1 MRILHTSDWHLGR
14 TFHGRVLDDAHAVF
28 ADHLVELARAE
39 AVDAVVVS
47 GDVYDRAIPPTDSV
61 RLLDETLHRLSD
73 ITRVILT
80 PGNHDSARRLGFASD
95 LLREGLTI
103 RARIADVD
111 RPVIVPGPDG
121 GDGLYVYALPYLD
134 PDAARETLPPL
145 LADRLGE
152 EMAGAART
160 ADPDTV
166 RTADPDAARTAP
178 ETAGDHSEK
187 AAGDP
192 PGTASDAAT
201 RRLPRSHEAVV
212 SGALRLVA
220 ADLAARRAA
229 APARV
234 PALVMSHAFVVGGLP
249 SEESERDIRV
259 GGVDSVPSGVFAS
272 LGGSPS
278 ARECGG
284 LDYVALGHLHRPQ
297 EIRSA
302 GGAGGAGRRNGP
314 DDAGGAGR
322 PNGPGKAGG
331 TGGPE
336 AGESDGPGE
345 SGPPQ
350 RDSRP
355 GPRLVY
361 SGSPLALSFSEAPF
375 PKSSVLVALG
385 PDGVASLER
394 VPAPVP
400 HRIETVTGTMDEL
413 LSPAWDHAAGAWVR
427 AVVRGPMPLGAT
439 SRLRERFGQVLAIVR
454 EEDEEAPRERIV
466 VTRAADP
473 LEVSAQFLAEVAER
487 APSPAERA
495 VLARAYEAVL
505 ASHGGE

>member
-28 ADHLVELARAE
+28 ADHLVELARTE

-61 RLLDETLHRLSD
+61 RLLDETLRRLSD

-103 RARIADVD
+103 RARVADVD
-111 RPVIVPGPDG
+111 RPIIIPGPDG
-121 GDGLYVYALPYLD
+121 DDGLYVYALPYLD

-152 EMAGAART
+152 EMADAART
-160 ADPDTV
+160 ADPD
-166 RTADPDAARTAP
+166 ADPDAARTAP
-178 ETAGDHSEK
+178 EGAGGHSEK
-187 AAGDP
+187 TTGDP
-192 PGTASDAAT
+192 PGTASDAPA

-220 ADLAARRAA
+220 ADLAARRTA

-302 GGAGGAGRRNGP
+302 SGAGE
-314 DDAGGAGR
+314 AGR

-331 TGGPE
+331 TGGPDHSSRSGGTGGPE
-336 AGESDGPGE
+336 AGESDEPDE

-350 RDSRP
+350 QDPRP

-361 SGSPLALSFSEAPF
+361 SGSPLAFSFSEAPF
-375 PKSSVLVALG
+375 PKSSVLVVLG

-466 VTRAADP
+466 VTRAANP

-487 APSPAERA
+487 EPSPAARD

-505 ASHGGE
+505 ASYGSE

>member
-61 RLLDETLHRLSD
+61 RLLDETLRRLSD

-152 EMAGAART
+152 EMADAART
-160 ADPDTV
+160 ADPD
-166 RTADPDAARTAP
+166 ADPDAARTAP
-178 ETAGDHSEK
+178 EGAGGHSEK

-297 EIRSA
+297 EIRST
-302 GGAGGAGRRNGP
+302 GGAGE
-314 DDAGGAGR
+314 AGR
-322 PNGPGKAGG
+322 PNGPGKARGTSGPDHSSRSGG

-427 AVVRGPMPLGAT
+427 AVVHGPMPLGAT

-487 APSPAERA
+487 EPSPAERA

-505 ASHGGE
+505 ASRGGE

>member
-61 RLLDETLHRLSD
+61 RLLDETLRRLSD

-103 RARIADVD
+103 RARVADVD
-111 RPVIVPGPDG
+111 RPVIIPGPDG

-152 EMAGAART
+152 EPAGAATEGART
-160 ADPDTV
+160 APGTS
-166 RTADPDAARTAP
+166 RTAAP
-178 ETAGDHSEK
+178 ETAGDRPEK
-187 AAGDP
+187 TTGDP
-192 PGTASDAAT
+192 PGNASNAPA

-278 ARECGG
+278 ADECGG

-302 GGAGGAGRRNGP
+302 GGAGE
-314 DDAGGAGR
+314 AGR
-322 PNGPGKAGG
+322 PNGPDKASG
-331 TGGPE
+331 TGGPDHSSRSGGTGAPE
-336 AGESDGPGE
+336 ADESDEPDE

-350 RDSRP
+350 QGPRP

-361 SGSPLALSFSEAPF
+361 SGSPLAFSFSEAPF
-375 PKSSVLVALG
+375 PKSSALVVLG

-454 EEDEEAPRERIV
+454 EEDEEAPRERV
-466 VTRAADP
+466 VITRAADP

-487 APSPAERA
+487 EPSPAERD

>member
-28 ADHLVELARAE
+28 ADHLVELARTE

-61 RLLDETLHRLSD
+61 RLLDETLRRLSD

-103 RARIADVD
+103 RARVADVD
-111 RPVIVPGPDG
+111 RPIVIPGPDG

-152 EMAGAART
+152 EMADAART
-160 ADPDTV
+160 TV
-166 RTADPDAARTAP
+166 PEGARTAP

-187 AAGDP
+187 TTGDP
-192 PGTASDAAT
+192 PGTASDAPA

-229 APARV
+229 AV

-278 ARECGG
+278 AHECGG

-302 GGAGGAGRRNGP
+302 GGAGE
-314 DDAGGAGR
+314 AGR
-322 PNGPGKAGG
+322 PNGPDKTGGTGGPNG

-336 AGESDGPGE
+336 AGESDEPDE

-350 RDSRP
+350 QGPRP

-361 SGSPLALSFSEAPF
+361 SGSPLAFSFSEAPF

-385 PDGVASLER
+385 SDGVASLER

-487 APSPAERA
+487 EPSPAERA

-505 ASHGGE
+505 ASRGGE

>member
-28 ADHLVELARAE
+28 ADHLVELARTE

-61 RLLDETLHRLSD
+61 RLLDETLRRLSD

-103 RARIADVD
+103 RARVADVD

-152 EMAGAART
+152 EMADAA
-160 ADPDTV
+160 

-192 PGTASDAAT
+192 PGTASDAPA

-302 GGAGGAGRRNGP
+302 SGAGE
-314 DDAGGAGR
+314 AGR
-322 PNGPGKAGG
+322 PNGPDKAGG

-336 AGESDGPGE
+336 AGESDEPDE

-350 RDSRP
+350 QGPRP

-361 SGSPLALSFSEAPF
+361 SGSPLAFSFSEAPF

-385 PDGVASLER
+385 SDGVASLER

-466 VTRAADP
+466 VTRATDP

-487 APSPAERA
+487 EPSPAERD
-495 VLARAYEAVL
+495 VLAQAYEAVL
-505 ASHGGE
+505 ASRGGE

>member
-28 ADHLVELARAE
+28 ADHLVELARTE

-61 RLLDETLHRLSD
+61 RLLDETLRRLSD

-103 RARIADVD
+103 RARVADVD

-152 EMAGAART
+152 EMA
-160 ADPDTV
+160 
-166 RTADPDAARTAP
+166 DAARTAVP
-178 ETAGDHSEK
+178 EGARTAPEAAGDHSEK

-192 PGTASDAAT
+192 PGTASDAPA

-229 APARV
+229 APVRV

-297 EIRSA
+297 EIRLA
-302 GGAGGAGRRNGP
+302 GGSGGPA
-314 DDAGGAGR
+314 GAGR
-322 PNGPGKAGG
+322 PAGSGGADGPAGAGEPDGSGGASEPDGSDGADESGGPG
-331 TGGPE
+331 P
-336 AGESDGPGE
+336 
-345 SGPPQ
+345 
-350 RDSRP
+350 RP

-361 SGSPLALSFSEAPF
+361 SGSPLAFSFSEAPF
-375 PKSSVLVALG
+375 PKSSALVVLG

-473 LEVSAQFLAEVAER
+473 LEVSVQFLTEVAER
-487 APSPAERA
+487 EPSPAERD

>member
-61 RLLDETLHRLSD
+61 RLLDETLRRLSD

-103 RARIADVD
+103 RARVADVD
-111 RPVIVPGPDG
+111 RPIVIPGPDG

-152 EMAGAART
+152 EMADAART
-160 ADPDTV
+160 ADPD
-166 RTADPDAARTAP
+166 ADPDAARTAP
-178 ETAGDHSEK
+178 EGAGGHSEK
-187 AAGDP
+187 TTGDP
-192 PGTASDAAT
+192 PGTASDAPA

-302 GGAGGAGRRNGP
+302 GGAGE
-314 DDAGGAGR
+314 AGR

-336 AGESDGPGE
+336 AGESDEPDE

-350 RDSRP
+350 QGPRP

-361 SGSPLALSFSEAPF
+361 SGSPLAFSFSEAPF

-466 VTRAADP
+466 VTRATDP

-487 APSPAERA
+487 EPSPAERD

-505 ASHGGE
+505 ASCGGE

>member
-61 RLLDETLHRLSD
+61 RLLDETLRRLSD

-152 EMAGAART
+152 EMADAART
-160 ADPDTV
+160 ADPD
-166 RTADPDAARTAP
+166 ADPDAARTAP
-178 ETAGDHSEK
+178 EGAGGHSEK

-192 PGTASDAAT
+192 PGTASDAPA

-297 EIRSA
+297 EIRST
-302 GGAGGAGRRNGP
+302 GGAGE
-314 DDAGGAGR
+314 AGR
-322 PNGPGKAGG
+322 PNGPGKARGTSGPDHSSRSGG

-336 AGESDGPGE
+336 AGESDEPGE

>member
-61 RLLDETLHRLSD
+61 RLLDETLRRLSD

-103 RARIADVD
+103 RARVADVD

-152 EMAGAART
+152 EMA
-160 ADPDTV
+160 
-166 RTADPDAARTAP
+166 DAARTAP

-187 AAGDP
+187 TVDDP
-192 PGTASDAAT
+192 PGTASDAPV

-220 ADLAARRAA
+220 ADLAARRA

-302 GGAGGAGRRNGP
+302 GGAG
-314 DDAGGAGR
+314 R
-322 PNGPGKAGG
+322 PNGPGKASGTGGPDHSSRSGG

-473 LEVSAQFLAEVAER
+473 LEVSVQFLTEVAER
-487 APSPAERA
+487 EPSPAERD

>member
-14 TFHGRVLDDAHAVF
+14 TFHGRVLDDAHAAF
-28 ADHLVELARAE
+28 ADHLVELVATE
-39 AVDAVVVS
+39 SVDAVLVA
-47 GDVYDRAIPPTDSV
+47 GDVYDRASPPNDAV
-61 RLLDETLHRLSD
+61 ALLDETLRRLTER
-73 ITRVILT
+73 TRVVLT
-80 PGNHDSARRLGFASD
+80 PGNHDSARRLGFAAD
-95 LLREGLTI
+95 LMREGLI
-103 RARIADVD
+103 IQARTAGLD
-111 RPVIVPGPDG
+111 RGIILPDAKGNEAAIVH
-121 GDGLYVYALPYLD
+121 ALPY
-134 PDAARETLPPL
+134 P
-145 LADRLGE
+145 
-152 EMAGAART
+152 
-160 ADPDTV
+160 
-166 RTADPDAARTAP
+166 DPDAARTAP
-178 ETAGDHSEK
+178 EGAGGHSEK

-259 GGVDSVPSGVFAS
+259 GGVDSVPSGIFAS

-302 GGAGGAGRRNGP
+302 GGAG
-314 DDAGGAGR
+314 R
-322 PNGPGKAGG
+322 PNGPGKASG

-336 AGESDGPGE
+336 AGESDEPDE

-350 RDSRP
+350 QGPRP

-439 SRLRERFGQVLAIVR
+439 SRLRERFGQVLAIAR

-505 ASHGGE
+505 ASRGGE

>member
-61 RLLDETLHRLSD
+61 RLLDETLRRLSD
-73 ITRVILT
+73 LTRVILT

-152 EMAGAART
+152 EMADAART
-160 ADPDTV
+160 TV
-166 RTADPDAARTAP
+166 PEGARTAP
-178 ETAGDHSEK
+178 EGAGGHSEK

-297 EIRSA
+297 EIRLA
-302 GGAGGAGRRNGP
+302 GGSGGPA
-314 DDAGGAGR
+314 GAGR
-322 PNGPGKAGG
+322 PAGSGGADGPAGAG
-331 TGGPE
+331 EPDGSGGASEPDGSDGADESGGP
-336 AGESDGPGE
+336 DP
-345 SGPPQ
+345 
-350 RDSRP
+350 RP

-487 APSPAERA
+487 EPSPAERD

-505 ASHGGE
+505 ASRGGE

>member
-14 TFHGRVLDDAHAVF
+14 TFHGRVLDDAHAAF
-28 ADHLVELARAE
+28 ADHLVELVSAE
-39 AVDAVVVS
+39 SVDAVLVA
-47 GDVYDRAIPPTDSV
+47 GDIYDRAIPPNDAV
-61 RLLDETLHRLSD
+61 ALLDETLRHLTER
-73 ITRVILT
+73 TRVVLT

-103 RARIADVD
+103 RARVADVD
-111 RPVIVPGPDG
+111 RPVVIPGPDG
-121 GDGLYVYALPYLD
+121 DDGLYVYALPYLD

-152 EMAGAART
+152 EPTDAART
-160 ADPDTV
+160 APEG
-166 RTADPDAARTAP
+166 ARTAP
-178 ETAGDHSEK
+178 ETAGGYSEK
-187 AAGDP
+187 TTGDP
-192 PGTASDAAT
+192 PGTASDAPA

-220 ADLAARRAA
+220 ADLAARRTA

-302 GGAGGAGRRNGP
+302 GGAGE
-314 DDAGGAGR
+314 AGR
-322 PNGPGKAGG
+322 PNGPDKAGGTGGPEAGG

-336 AGESDGPGE
+336 AGESDEPDE

-350 RDSRP
+350 QGPRP

-361 SGSPLALSFSEAPF
+361 SGSPLAFSFSEAPF
-375 PKSSVLVALG
+375 PKSSVLVVLG

-466 VTRAADP
+466 VTRATDP

-487 APSPAERA
+487 EPSPAERD

-505 ASHGGE
+505 ASCGGE

>member
-61 RLLDETLHRLSD
+61 RLLDETLRRLSD

-103 RARIADVD
+103 RARVADVD
-111 RPVIVPGPDG
+111 RPIVIPGPDG

-152 EMAGAART
+152 EMADAART
-160 ADPDTV
+160 AD
-166 RTADPDAARTAP
+166 ADPDAARTAP
-178 ETAGDHSEK
+178 EGAGGHSEK
-187 AAGDP
+187 TTGDP
-192 PGTASDAAT
+192 PGTASDAPA

-229 APARV
+229 APARI
-234 PALVMSHAFVVGGLP
+234 PALIMSHAFVVGGLP

-302 GGAGGAGRRNGP
+302 GGAGE
-314 DDAGGAGR
+314 AGR
-322 PNGPGKAGG
+322 PNGPDKAGG
-331 TGGPE
+331 AGGPE

-350 RDSRP
+350 QGPRP

-361 SGSPLALSFSEAPF
+361 SGSPLAFSFSEAPF

-487 APSPAERA
+487 EPSPAERA

-505 ASHGGE
+505 ASCGGE

>member
-28 ADHLVELARAE
+28 ADHLVELARTE

-61 RLLDETLHRLSD
+61 RLLDETLRRLSD

-152 EMAGAART
+152 EPTDADRT
-160 ADPDTV
+160 AVPEG
-166 RTADPDAARTAP
+166 ARTAP

-192 PGTASDAAT
+192 PETASDAPA

-297 EIRSA
+297 EIRST

-314 DDAGGAGR
+314 DDAGEAGR

-336 AGESDGPGE
+336 AGESDEPDE

-350 RDSRP
+350 QGPRP

-361 SGSPLALSFSEAPF
+361 SGSPLAFSFSEAPF
-375 PKSSVLVALG
+375 PKSSVLVVLG

-413 LSPAWDHAAGAWVR
+413 LSPARDHAAGAWVR

-466 VTRAADP
+466 VTRAANP

-487 APSPAERA
+487 EPSPAERD

-505 ASHGGE
+505 ASYGSE

>member
-61 RLLDETLHRLSD
+61 RLLDETLRRLSD

-152 EMAGAART
+152 EM
-160 ADPDTV
+160 V
-166 RTADPDAARTAP
+166 DAARTAP
-178 ETAGDHSEK
+178 EGAGGHSEK

-192 PGTASDAAT
+192 PGTASDAVT

-297 EIRSA
+297 EIRST
-302 GGAGGAGRRNGP
+302 GGAGE
-314 DDAGGAGR
+314 AGR
-322 PNGPGKAGG
+322 PNGPGKARGTSGPDHSSRSGG

-336 AGESDGPGE
+336 AGESDEPDE

-505 ASHGGE
+505 ASRGGE

>member
-28 ADHLVELARAE
+28 ADHLVELARTE

-61 RLLDETLHRLSD
+61 RLLDETLRRLSD

-152 EMAGAART
+152 EPTDADRT
-160 ADPDTV
+160 AVPEG
-166 RTADPDAARTAP
+166 ARTAP

-192 PGTASDAAT
+192 PETASDAPA

-302 GGAGGAGRRNGP
+302 SGAGE
-314 DDAGGAGR
+314 AGR

-331 TGGPE
+331 TGGPDHSSRSGGTGGPE
-336 AGESDGPGE
+336 AGESDEPDE

-350 RDSRP
+350 QGPRP

-361 SGSPLALSFSEAPF
+361 SGSPLAFSFSEAPF
-375 PKSSVLVALG
+375 PKSSVLVVLG

-466 VTRAADP
+466 VTRAANP

-487 APSPAERA
+487 EPSPAERD

-505 ASHGGE
+505 ASYGSE

>member
-61 RLLDETLHRLSD
+61 RLLDETLRRLSD

-103 RARIADVD
+103 RARVADVD
-111 RPVIVPGPDG
+111 RPIVIPGPDG

-152 EMAGAART
+152 ELADAART
-160 ADPDTV
+160 ADPD
-166 RTADPDAARTAP
+166 ADPDAARTAP
-178 ETAGDHSEK
+178 EGAGGHSEK
-187 AAGDP
+187 TTGDP
-192 PGTASDAAT
+192 PGTASDAPA

-302 GGAGGAGRRNGP
+302 GGAGE
-314 DDAGGAGR
+314 AGR
-322 PNGPGKAGG
+322 PNGPDKAGG

-336 AGESDGPGE
+336 ASESDEPDE

-350 RDSRP
+350 QGPRP

-361 SGSPLALSFSEAPF
+361 SGSPLAFSFSEAPF

-466 VTRAADP
+466 VTRATDP

-487 APSPAERA
+487 EPSPAERD

-505 ASHGGE
+505 ASCGGE

>member
-28 ADHLVELARAE
+28 ADHLVELARTE

-61 RLLDETLHRLSD
+61 RLLDETLRRLSD

-103 RARIADVD
+103 RARVADVD
-111 RPVIVPGPDG
+111 RPIIIPGPDG
-121 GDGLYVYALPYLD
+121 DDGLYVYALPYLD

-152 EMAGAART
+152 EPTDAART
-160 ADPDTV
+160 ADPD
-166 RTADPDAARTAP
+166 ADRTAP
-178 ETAGDHSEK
+178 EAAGDHSEK
-187 AAGDP
+187 TTGDP
-192 PGTASDAAT
+192 PGTASDAPA

-302 GGAGGAGRRNGP
+302 GGAG
-314 DDAGGAGR
+314 R

-336 AGESDGPGE
+336 AGESDEPDE

-350 RDSRP
+350 QGPRP

-361 SGSPLALSFSEAPF
+361 SGSPLAFSFSEAPF
-375 PKSSVLVALG
+375 PKSSVLVVLG

-466 VTRAADP
+466 VTRAANP

-487 APSPAERA
+487 EPSPAERD

-505 ASHGGE
+505 ASYGSE

>member
-61 RLLDETLHRLSD
+61 RLLDETLRRLSD

-103 RARIADVD
+103 RARVADVD
-111 RPVIVPGPDG
+111 RPVIIPGPDG

-152 EMAGAART
+152 EPA
-160 ADPDTV
+160 
-166 RTADPDAARTAP
+166 DAARTAVP
-178 ETAGDHSEK
+178 EGARTAPKTAGDHSEK

-192 PGTASDAAT
+192 PGTASDAPA

-229 APARV
+229 APVRV

-297 EIRSA
+297 EIRLA
-302 GGAGGAGRRNGP
+302 GGSGGPA
-314 DDAGGAGR
+314 GAGR
-322 PNGPGKAGG
+322 PAGSGGADGPAGAGEPDGSGGASEPDGSDGADESGGPG
-331 TGGPE
+331 P
-336 AGESDGPGE
+336 
-345 SGPPQ
+345 
-350 RDSRP
+350 RP

-361 SGSPLALSFSEAPF
+361 SGSPLAFSFSEAPF
-375 PKSSVLVALG
+375 PKSSALVVLG

-473 LEVSAQFLAEVAER
+473 LEVSVQFLAEVAER
-487 APSPAERA
+487 EPSPAERD

>member
-1 MRILHTSDWHLGR
+1 
-14 TFHGRVLDDAHAVF
+14 
-28 ADHLVELARAE
+28 
-39 AVDAVVVS
+39 
-47 GDVYDRAIPPTDSV
+47 
-61 RLLDETLHRLSD
+61 
-73 ITRVILT
+73 
-80 PGNHDSARRLGFASD
+80 
-95 LLREGLTI
+95 
-103 RARIADVD
+103 
-111 RPVIVPGPDG
+111 
-121 GDGLYVYALPYLD
+121 
-134 PDAARETLPPL
+134 
-145 LADRLGE
+145 
-152 EMAGAART
+152 
-160 ADPDTV
+160 
-166 RTADPDAARTAP
+166 
-178 ETAGDHSEK
+178 
-187 AAGDP
+187 
-192 PGTASDAAT
+192 
-201 RRLPRSHEAVV
+201 
-212 SGALRLVA
+212 
-220 ADLAARRAA
+220 
-229 APARV
+229 
-234 PALVMSHAFVVGGLP
+234 MSHAFVVGGLP

-278 ARECGG
+278 ADECGG

-302 GGAGGAGRRNGP
+302 GGTGEE
-314 DDAGGAGR
+314 GR
-322 PNGPGKAGG
+322 PNGPDKAGG

-336 AGESDGPGE
+336 VGESDE

-385 PDGVASLER
+385 PDGVTSLER

-466 VTRAADP
+466 VTRAANP

-487 APSPAERA
+487 EPSPAERD

>member
-61 RLLDETLHRLSD
+61 RLLDETLRRLSD

-103 RARIADVD
+103 RARVADVD
-111 RPVIVPGPDG
+111 RPVVIPGPDG

-152 EMAGAART
+152 EMA
-160 ADPDTV
+160 
-166 RTADPDAARTAP
+166 DAARTAP

-187 AAGDP
+187 TVDDP
-192 PGTASDAAT
+192 PGTASDAPV

-297 EIRSA
+297 EIRLA
-302 GGAGGAGRRNGP
+302 GGSGGPA
-314 DDAGGAGR
+314 GAGR
-322 PNGPGKAGG
+322 PAGSGGADGPAGAG
-331 TGGPE
+331 EPDGSGGASEPDGSDGADESGGP
-336 AGESDGPGE
+336 DP
-345 SGPPQ
+345 
-350 RDSRP
+350 RP

-375 PKSSVLVALG
+375 PKSSALVVLG

-394 VPAPVP
+394 IPAPVP

-487 APSPAERA
+487 EPSPAERA

-505 ASHGGE
+505 ASRGGE

>member
-28 ADHLVELARAE
+28 ADHLVELARTE

-61 RLLDETLHRLSD
+61 RLLDETLRRLSD

-152 EMAGAART
+152 EPTDADRT
-160 ADPDTV
+160 AVPEG
-166 RTADPDAARTAP
+166 ARTAP

-192 PGTASDAAT
+192 PETASDAPA

-297 EIRSA
+297 EIRST

-314 DDAGGAGR
+314 DDAGEAGR

-336 AGESDGPGE
+336 AGESDEPDE

-350 RDSRP
+350 QGPRP

-361 SGSPLALSFSEAPF
+361 SGSPLAFSFSEAPF
-375 PKSSVLVALG
+375 PKSSVLVVLG

-466 VTRAADP
+466 VTRAANP

-487 APSPAERA
+487 EPSPAERD

>member
-61 RLLDETLHRLSD
+61 RLLDETLRRLSD

-103 RARIADVD
+103 RARVADVD
-111 RPVIVPGPDG
+111 RPIIIPGPDG
-121 GDGLYVYALPYLD
+121 DDGLYVYALPYLD

-152 EMAGAART
+152 EPTDAART
-160 ADPDTV
+160 APEG
-166 RTADPDAARTAP
+166 ARTAP
-178 ETAGDHSEK
+178 ETAGGYSEK
-187 AAGDP
+187 TTGDP
-192 PGTASDAAT
+192 PGTASDAPA

-302 GGAGGAGRRNGP
+302 SGAGE
-314 DDAGGAGR
+314 AGR
-322 PNGPGKAGG
+322 PNGPDKAGG

-336 AGESDGPGE
+336 AGESDEPDE

-350 RDSRP
+350 QGPRP

-375 PKSSVLVALG
+375 PKSSALVVLG

-473 LEVSAQFLAEVAER
+473 LEVSVQFLAEVAER
-487 APSPAERA
+487 EPSPAERD

>member
-28 ADHLVELARAE
+28 VDHLVELARAE

-61 RLLDETLHRLSD
+61 RLLDETLRRLSD

-103 RARIADVD
+103 RARVADVD
-111 RPVIVPGPDG
+111 RPIVIPGPDG

-152 EMAGAART
+152 EMA
-160 ADPDTV
+160 
-166 RTADPDAARTAP
+166 DAARTAP
-178 ETAGDHSEK
+178 EGAGGHSEK
-187 AAGDP
+187 TTGDP
-192 PGTASDAAT
+192 PGTASDAPA

-302 GGAGGAGRRNGP
+302 GGAGE
-314 DDAGGAGR
+314 AGR

-336 AGESDGPGE
+336 AGESDEPDE

-350 RDSRP
+350 QGPRP

-361 SGSPLALSFSEAPF
+361 SGSPLAFSFSEAPF

-466 VTRAADP
+466 VTRATDP

-487 APSPAERA
+487 EPSPAERD

-505 ASHGGE
+505 ASRGGE

>member
-14 TFHGRVLDDAHAVF
+14 TFHGRVLDEAHAVF

-61 RLLDETLHRLSD
+61 RLLDETLRRLSD

-152 EMAGAART
+152 EMADAART
-160 ADPDTV
+160 TV
-166 RTADPDAARTAP
+166 PEGARTAP

-192 PGTASDAAT
+192 PGTASDTAT

-234 PALVMSHAFVVGGLP
+234 PALLMSHAFVVGGLP

-297 EIRSA
+297 EIRS
-302 GGAGGAGRRNGP
+302 
-314 DDAGGAGR
+314 AGGAGR

-487 APSPAERA
+487 EPSPAERA

-505 ASHGGE
+505 ASRGGE

>member
-28 ADHLVELARAE
+28 ADHLVELARTE

-61 RLLDETLHRLSD
+61 RLLDETLRRLSD

-103 RARIADVD
+103 RARVADVD
-111 RPVIVPGPDG
+111 RPTIIPGPDG

-152 EMAGAART
+152 ELTDAART
-160 ADPDTV
+160 ADPD
-166 RTADPDAARTAP
+166 ADRTAP
-178 ETAGDHSEK
+178 EGTGDHSEK

-192 PGTASDAAT
+192 PGTASDAPA

-278 ARECGG
+278 ADECGG

-314 DDAGGAGR
+314 DKAGGAGGAGR
-322 PNGPGKAGG
+322 QNGADDAGG

-336 AGESDGPGE
+336 AGESDEPDE

-350 RDSRP
+350 QGPRP
-355 GPRLVY
+355 SPRLVY
-361 SGSPLALSFSEAPF
+361 SGSPLAFSFSEAPF

-394 VPAPVP
+394 IPAPVP

-473 LEVSAQFLAEVAER
+473 LEVSVQFLTEVAER
-487 APSPAERA
+487 EPSPAERD
-495 VLARAYEAVL
+495 VLAQAYEAVL
-505 ASHGGE
+505 ASYGSE

>member
-61 RLLDETLHRLSD
+61 RLLDETLRRLSD

-152 EMAGAART
+152 EMADAA
-160 ADPDTV
+160 

-178 ETAGDHSEK
+178 EGAGGHSEK

-297 EIRSA
+297 EIRST
-302 GGAGGAGRRNGP
+302 GGAGE
-314 DDAGGAGR
+314 AGR
-322 PNGPGKAGG
+322 PNGPGKARGTSGPDHSSRSGG

-336 AGESDGPGE
+336 AGESDEPGE

-505 ASHGGE
+505 ASRGGE

>member
-61 RLLDETLHRLSD
+61 RLLDETLRRLSD

-103 RARIADVD
+103 RARVADVD
-111 RPVIVPGPDG
+111 RPIIIPGPDG

-152 EMAGAART
+152 EMA
-160 ADPDTV
+160 
-166 RTADPDAARTAP
+166 DAARTAVP
-178 ETAGDHSEK
+178 EGARTAPEAAGDHSEK

-192 PGTASDAAT
+192 PGTASDAPA

-229 APARV
+229 APVRV

-297 EIRSA
+297 EIRLA
-302 GGAGGAGRRNGP
+302 GGSGGPA
-314 DDAGGAGR
+314 GAGR
-322 PNGPGKAGG
+322 PAGSGGADGPAGAGEPDGSGGASEPDGSDGADESGGPG
-331 TGGPE
+331 P
-336 AGESDGPGE
+336 
-345 SGPPQ
+345 
-350 RDSRP
+350 RP

-361 SGSPLALSFSEAPF
+361 SGSPLAFSFSEAPF
-375 PKSSVLVALG
+375 PKSSALVVLG

-473 LEVSAQFLAEVAER
+473 LEVSVQFLAEVAER
-487 APSPAERA
+487 EPSPAERD

>member
-61 RLLDETLHRLSD
+61 RLLDETLRRLSD

-152 EMAGAART
+152 EMADAART
-160 ADPDTV
+160 AVPEG
-166 RTADPDAARTAP
+166 ARTAP

-192 PGTASDAAT
+192 PGTASDSPA

-220 ADLAARRAA
+220 ADLTARRAA

-297 EIRSA
+297 EIRS
-302 GGAGGAGRRNGP
+302 
-314 DDAGGAGR
+314 AGGAGR

-413 LSPAWDHAAGAWVR
+413 LSPAWDHVAGAWVR

>member
-61 RLLDETLHRLSD
+61 RLLDETLRRLSD

-103 RARIADVD
+103 RARVADVD
-111 RPVIVPGPDG
+111 RPTIIPGPDG
-121 GDGLYVYALPYLD
+121 DDGLYVYALPYLD

-152 EMAGAART
+152 EMADAART
-160 ADPDTV
+160 AVPEG
-166 RTADPDAARTAP
+166 ARTAP

-192 PGTASDAAT
+192 PETASDAPA

-229 APARV
+229 TPARV

-302 GGAGGAGRRNGP
+302 GGAGE
-314 DDAGGAGR
+314 AGR

-331 TGGPE
+331 TGGPDHSSRSGGTGGPNGAGGPE
-336 AGESDGPGE
+336 AGESDEPDE

-350 RDSRP
+350 RGSRP

-487 APSPAERA
+487 EPSPAERA

>member
-14 TFHGRVLDDAHAVF
+14 TFHGRVLDDAHAAF
-28 ADHLVELARAE
+28 ADHLVELVAAE
-39 AVDAVVVS
+39 AVDAVLIA

-61 RLLDETLHRLSD
+61 RLLDETLRRLSD

-103 RARIADVD
+103 RARVADVD
-111 RPVIVPGPDG
+111 RPIVIPGPDG

-152 EMAGAART
+152 EMADAAQT
-160 ADPDTV
+160 TIPEG
-166 RTADPDAARTAP
+166 ARTAP
-178 ETAGDHSEK
+178 EGAGGHSEK
-187 AAGDP
+187 TTGDP
-192 PGTASDAAT
+192 PGTASDAPA

-302 GGAGGAGRRNGP
+302 GGAGE
-314 DDAGGAGR
+314 AGR
-322 PNGPGKAGG
+322 PNGPDKASGTGGPDHSSRSGG
-331 TGGPE
+331 TGGPK
-336 AGESDGPGE
+336 AGESDEPDE

-350 RDSRP
+350 RGPRP

-361 SGSPLALSFSEAPF
+361 SGSPLAFSFSEAPF

-385 PDGVASLER
+385 SDGVASLER

-466 VTRAADP
+466 VTRATDP

-487 APSPAERA
+487 EPSPAERD

-505 ASHGGE
+505 ASCGGE

>member
-47 GDVYDRAIPPTDSV
+47 GDVYDRAIPPTNSV
-61 RLLDETLHRLSD
+61 RLLDETLRRLSD

-103 RARIADVD
+103 RARVADVD
-111 RPVIVPGPDG
+111 RPVVIPGPDG

-152 EMAGAART
+152 EMADAART
-160 ADPDTV
+160 ADPD
-166 RTADPDAARTAP
+166 ADPDAARTAP
-178 ETAGDHSEK
+178 ETAGGHSEK

-297 EIRSA
+297 EIRS
-302 GGAGGAGRRNGP
+302 
-314 DDAGGAGR
+314 AGGAGR

-487 APSPAERA
+487 EPSPAERA
-495 VLARAYEAVL
+495 VLTRAYEAVL
-505 ASHGGE
+505 ASRGGE

>member
-61 RLLDETLHRLSD
+61 RLLDETLRRLSD

-111 RPVIVPGPDG
+111 RPIIIPGPDG
-121 GDGLYVYALPYLD
+121 DDGLYVYALPYLD

-152 EMAGAART
+152 ELADAAQT
-160 ADPDTV
+160 TIPEG
-166 RTADPDAARTAP
+166 ARTAP
-178 ETAGDHSEK
+178 EGAGGHSEK
-187 AAGDP
+187 TTGDP
-192 PGTASDAAT
+192 PGTASDAPA

-302 GGAGGAGRRNGP
+302 GGAGE
-314 DDAGGAGR
+314 AGR
-322 PNGPGKAGG
+322 PNGPDKAGG

-336 AGESDGPGE
+336 AGESDEPDE

-350 RDSRP
+350 QGPRP

-361 SGSPLALSFSEAPF
+361 SGSPLAFSFSEAPF

-454 EEDEEAPRERIV
+454 EEDEKAPRERIV

-487 APSPAERA
+487 EPSPAERD

-505 ASHGGE
+505 ASCGGE

>member
-28 ADHLVELARAE
+28 ADHLVDLARAE

-61 RLLDETLHRLSD
+61 RLLDETLRRLSD

-103 RARIADVD
+103 RARVADVD
-111 RPVIVPGPDG
+111 RPVVIPGPDG

-145 LADRLGE
+145 LTDRLGE
-152 EMAGAART
+152 EMADAA
-160 ADPDTV
+160 

-178 ETAGDHSEK
+178 EGAGGHSEK
-187 AAGDP
+187 TTGDP
-192 PGTASDAAT
+192 PGTASDAPA

-302 GGAGGAGRRNGP
+302 SGAGE
-314 DDAGGAGR
+314 AGR
-322 PNGPGKAGG
+322 PNGPDKAGG

-336 AGESDGPGE
+336 AGESDEPDE

-350 RDSRP
+350 QGPRP

-375 PKSSVLVALG
+375 PKSSALVVLG

-487 APSPAERA
+487 EPSPAERD

>member
-28 ADHLVELARAE
+28 ADHLVELARTE

-61 RLLDETLHRLSD
+61 RLLDETLRRLSD

-103 RARIADVD
+103 RARVADVD

-152 EMAGAART
+152 EPT
-160 ADPDTV
+160 
-166 RTADPDAARTAP
+166 DAARTAP
-178 ETAGDHSEK
+178 EGARTAIPETAGGHSEK

-192 PGTASDAAT
+192 PGTASDAPA

-278 ARECGG
+278 ADECGG

-297 EIRSA
+297 EIRS
-302 GGAGGAGRRNGP
+302 
-314 DDAGGAGR
+314 AGGAGR

>member
-61 RLLDETLHRLSD
+61 RLLDETLRRLSD

-103 RARIADVD
+103 RARVADVD
-111 RPVIVPGPDG
+111 RPIIIPGPDG

-152 EMAGAART
+152 EMADAART
-160 ADPDTV
+160 ADPD
-166 RTADPDAARTAP
+166 ADPDAARTAP
-178 ETAGDHSEK
+178 EGAGGHSEK

-220 ADLAARRAA
+220 ADLAARRTA

-302 GGAGGAGRRNGP
+302 GGAG
-314 DDAGGAGR
+314 R
-322 PNGPGKAGG
+322 PNGPGKASGTGGPDHSSRSGG

-375 PKSSVLVALG
+375 PKSSVMVALG

-505 ASHGGE
+505 ASCGGE

>member
-61 RLLDETLHRLSD
+61 RLLDETLRRLSD

-103 RARIADVD
+103 RARVADVD
-111 RPVIVPGPDG
+111 RPVVIPGPDG
-121 GDGLYVYALPYLD
+121 DDGLYVYALPYLD

-152 EMAGAART
+152 EPA
-160 ADPDTV
+160 
-166 RTADPDAARTAP
+166 DAARTTVPEGARTAAP
-178 ETAGDHSEK
+178 ETAGDRPEK
-187 AAGDP
+187 TTGDP
-192 PGTASDAAT
+192 PGTTSDAPA

-278 ARECGG
+278 ADECGG

-302 GGAGGAGRRNGP
+302 GGAG
-314 DDAGGAGR
+314 R
-322 PNGPGKAGG
+322 PNGPDKAGGTGGPDHSSRSGG

-336 AGESDGPGE
+336 AGESNGPGE

-361 SGSPLALSFSEAPF
+361 SGSPLAFSFSEAPF

-505 ASHGGE
+505 ASRGGE

>member
-61 RLLDETLHRLSD
+61 RLLDETLRRLSD

-152 EMAGAART
+152 EMADAART
-160 ADPDTV
+160 ADPD
-166 RTADPDAARTAP
+166 ADPDAARTAP
-178 ETAGDHSEK
+178 EGAGGHSEK

-234 PALVMSHAFVVGGLP
+234 PARVMSHACVGGGLP
-249 SEESERDIRV
+249 SEEAERDIRG

-297 EIRSA
+297 EIRST
-302 GGAGGAGRRNGP
+302 GGAGE
-314 DDAGGAGR
+314 AGR
-322 PNGPGKAGG
+322 PNGPGKARGTSGPDHSSRSGG

-336 AGESDGPGE
+336 AGESDEPGE

-505 ASHGGE
+505 ASRGGE